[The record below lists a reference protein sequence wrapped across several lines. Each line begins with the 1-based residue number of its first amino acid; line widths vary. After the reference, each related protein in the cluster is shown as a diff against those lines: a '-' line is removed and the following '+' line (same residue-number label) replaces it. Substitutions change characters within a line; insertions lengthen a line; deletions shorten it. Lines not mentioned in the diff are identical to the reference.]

1 MSSSSSGA
9 PLPIRWAMILV
20 IAMAVGTLV
29 GILTYLE
36 TGTWPATLLAAFGAA
51 GAAVPT
57 LHKILGP

>member
-20 IAMAVGTLV
+20 SAMMLGMLV

-36 TGTWPATLLAAFGAA
+36 TGTWPATLLAALGAA
-51 GAAVPT
+51 GAAVPA
-57 LHKILGP
+57 LHKMLGP